1 VHELGEKGVSRAGD
15 SRVPPLTLSA
25 YLVAICAVAVT
36 LCAPLAGCHGKKPAP
51 ATAVPGVGVFTVM
64 AKPLVLFT
72 EMPGRTSP
80 YQTAEVRPQIDG
92 IVKKREFQ
100 EGSAVKAFEPLYQ
113 IDPAAYQ
120 ALYDSGTASLAKAK
134 ANLTTANLLVDR
146 YRELTLIHAISTQT
160 NDNAIATALQ
170 AAADVASAKAAVESA
185 QINLRRTRITAP
197 IAGRIGRSTVTV
209 GALVAANQS
218 TALSTIQQMDP
229 IYVDVTETVT
239 ELLRLKR
246 EFAEGSLSTGGSAH
260 IKVKLLFE
268 DGSAFPIDGRLEFSD
283 VTVDQTTGSVT
294 LRAQFPNP
302 KEELLPG
309 MYVRA
314 ILEEGVR
321 TGAILVPQQGITHDA
336 AGKATALVLGP
347 DQKVELRELTVN
359 RAIGDQWLVDSG
371 LKPGDRVIVDGLQ
384 RVKPGMTARVM
395 PPVTPG
401 AADPGGAI
409 PARIAASG
417 AGH

>member
-1 VHELGEKGVSRAGD
+1 MKTRNAD
-15 SRVPPLTLSA
+15 R
-25 YLVAICAVAVT
+25 VAVCAAGV
-36 LCAPLAGCHGKKPAP
+36 LCAALTGCHSKPPAP
-51 ATAVPGVGVFTVM
+51 AAPIPGVAVFTVS
-64 AKPLVLFT
+64 ARPLALYT
-72 EMPGRTSP
+72 ELPGRTSP
-80 YQTAEVRPQIDG
+80 FQTADVRPQVDG
-92 IVKKREFQ
+92 IVMKREFR
-100 EGSAVKAFEPLYQ
+100 EGSFVKAFAPLYQ
-113 IDPAAYQ
+113 IDAAAYQ
-120 ALYDSGTASLAKAK
+120 ALYDSGTASLAKAR

-146 YRELTLIHAISTQT
+146 YRELVLIHAISTQT

-170 AAADVASAKAAVESA
+170 AAADVASASAAVQSA
-185 QINLRRTRITAP
+185 RINLERTRITAP

-209 GALVAANQS
+209 GALVAADQS

-246 EFAEGSLSTGGSAH
+246 EFAQGALTKGGAAQ

-268 DGSAFPIDGRLEFSD
+268 DGSAFPLDGQLEFAD

-302 KEELLPG
+302 REELLPG

-314 ILEEGVR
+314 ILEEGIR
-321 TGAILVPQQGITHDA
+321 NEAILVPQQGITHDA
-336 AGKATALVLGP
+336 AGKATALVLGG

-359 RAIGDQWLVDSG
+359 RAIGDEWLVDSG
-371 LKPGDRVIVDGLQ
+371 LKAGDRVIVDGLQ
-384 RVKPGMTARVM
+384 RVKPGMTAEVM
-395 PPVTPG
+395 APVSAGAAEPG
-401 AADPGGAI
+401 ATA
-409 PARIAASG
+409 PATIAAAD

>member
-1 VHELGEKGVSRAGD
+1 MDHRKWPSRYFFAACAFAG
-15 SRVPPLTLSA
+15 A
-25 YLVAICAVAVT
+25 
-36 LCAPLAGCHGKKPAP
+36 LCAAMTACHGKKPAP
-51 ATAVPGVGVFTVM
+51 APPVPGVAVFTVM
-64 AKPLVLFT
+64 AKPLSLFT
-72 EMPGRTSP
+72 ELPGRTSP
-80 YQTAEVRPQIDG
+80 FQTADVRPQVDG
-92 IVKKREFQ
+92 IIMKREFR
-100 EGSAVKAFEPLYQ
+100 EGSTVKASAPLYQ
-113 IDPAAYQ
+113 IDAAAYQ
-120 ALYDSGTASLAKAK
+120 ALFDSGTASLAKAA

-146 YRELTLIHAISTQT
+146 YRELAVIHAISTQT

-170 AAADVASAKAAVESA
+170 AAADVASAKAAVETA
-185 QINLRRTRITAP
+185 RINLERTRITAP

-209 GALVAANQS
+209 GALVAADQS

-229 IYVDVTETVT
+229 MYVDVTETVT

-246 EFAEGSLSTGGSAH
+246 EFAQGSLTSGGPAQ
-260 IKVKLLFE
+260 IKVKLMFE

-302 KEELLPG
+302 QEELLPG

-321 TGAILVPQQGITHDA
+321 REAILVPQQGITHDA
-336 AGKATALVLGP
+336 SGKATALVLGS

-371 LKPGDRVIVDGLQ
+371 LKAGDRVIVDGLQ
-384 RVKPGMTARVM
+384 RVKPGMTAQVM
-395 PPVTPG
+395 APAPPG
-401 AADPGGAI
+401 APQPGEAGAGGARPGAPV
-409 PARIAASG
+409 PAKIAASD
-417 AGH
+417 AAH

>member
-1 VHELGEKGVSRAGD
+1 VKKRTPGR
-15 SRVPPLTLSA
+15 
-25 YLVAICAVAVT
+25 VAVCAAGA
-36 LCAPLAGCHGKKPAP
+36 LCAAIAGCHSKKPAAAP
-51 ATAVPGVGVFTVM
+51 PVPGVAVFTVV
-64 AKPLVLFT
+64 AKPLALFT
-72 EMPGRTSP
+72 ELPGRTSP
-80 YQTAEVRPQIDG
+80 FQTADVRPQVDG
-92 IVKKREFQ
+92 LVMKREFR
-100 EGSAVKAFEPLYQ
+100 EGSTVKAFAPLYQ
-113 IDPAAYQ
+113 IDAAAYQ
-120 ALYDSGTASLAKAK
+120 ALYDSGTASLAKAR

-146 YRELTLIHAISTQT
+146 YRELAVIHAISTQT

-185 QINLRRTRITAP
+185 RINLERTRITAP

-209 GALVAANQS
+209 GALVAADQS

-229 IYVDVTETVT
+229 MYVDVTETVT

-246 EFAEGSLSTGGSAH
+246 EFAKGSLTNGGSAQ
-260 IKVKLLFE
+260 IRVKLLFE

-294 LRAQFPNP
+294 LRAQFP

-321 TGAILVPQQGITHDA
+321 QQAILVPQQGITHDA
-336 AGKATALVLGP
+336 AGKATALVLGS
-347 DQKVELRELTVN
+347 DQKVELRELTLD

-371 LKPGDRVIVDGLQ
+371 LKAGDRVIVDGLQ
-384 RVKPGMTARVM
+384 RVKPGMTAQVM
-395 PPVTPG
+395 SPAPPG
-401 AADPGGAI
+401 AAAPGAAQAGAAQPAQPGGTA
-409 PARIAASG
+409 PAKTAASG
-417 AGH
+417 AGR

>member
-1 VHELGEKGVSRAGD
+1 V
-15 SRVPPLTLSA
+15 
-25 YLVAICAVAVT
+25 I
-36 LCAPLAGCHGKKPAP
+36 
-51 ATAVPGVGVFTVM
+51 
-64 AKPLVLFT
+64 AKPLALFT
-72 EMPGRTSP
+72 ELPGRTSP
-80 YQTAEVRPQIDG
+80 FQTADVRPQIDG
-92 IVKKREFQ
+92 IIMKREFQ
-100 EGSAVKAFEPLYQ
+100 EGSAVKAFAPLYQ
-113 IDPAAYQ
+113 IDAAAYQ
-120 ALYDSGTASLAKAK
+120 ALFDSGTASLAKAR

-146 YRELTLIHAISTQT
+146 YRELTVIHAISTQT

-185 QINLRRTRITAP
+185 RINLQRTRITAP

-246 EFAEGSLSTGGSAH
+246 EFAKGSLTNGGPSQ

-268 DGSAFPIDGRLEFSD
+268 DGSAFPIDGLLEFSE

-294 LRAQFPNP
+294 LRAKFPNP
-302 KEELLPG
+302 HEELLPG

-321 TGAILVPQQGITHDA
+321 KQAILVPQQGITHDA
-336 AGKATALVLGP
+336 AGKATALLLGP

-371 LKPGDRVIVDGLQ
+371 LKAGDRVIVDGLQ
-384 RVKPGMTARVM
+384 RVKPGVTAQVM
-395 PPVTPG
+395 APVPAGGADRG
-401 AADPGGAI
+401 AAV
-409 PARIAASG
+409 PAKISASDTSR
-417 AGH
+417 